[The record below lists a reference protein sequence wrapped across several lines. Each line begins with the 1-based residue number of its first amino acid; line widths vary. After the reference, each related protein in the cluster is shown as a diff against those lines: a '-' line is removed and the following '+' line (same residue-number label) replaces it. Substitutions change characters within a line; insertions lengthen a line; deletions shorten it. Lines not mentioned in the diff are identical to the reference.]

1 MTGITALTTRDLT
14 TGKGRT
20 VARTREARLRELLS
34 PDAVTATAKPALS
47 SLLTPRSWD
56 YVDQLLDLLDA
67 YDKYE
72 TLTPDAWD
80 MVLLPDSTYVE
91 LDEENHFTRYRRR
104 TLEPEWSCALP
115 WRDAY
120 LGYGDKFEHRA
131 RTDGRFW
138 KPKRR
143 VDGGPQKAER
153 IFGEAADRG
162 NFDGNGSPRWK
173 IRALYDAAKDL
184 CAIDGSV
191 RLARLSIYDMIGG
204 VPLGELLLS
213 STPIDVPALRELL
226 EERTIGPDARPWHS

>member
-1 MTGITALTTRDLT
+1 
-14 TGKGRT
+14 
-20 VARTREARLRELLS
+20 VARTRAARLRELLS
-34 PDAVTATAKPALS
+34 PDAVAATTKPALS

-67 YDKYE
+67 HDKSE

-104 TLEPEWSCALP
+104 TLEPGWSCALP

-120 LGYGDKFEHRA
+120 LGYVDKFEHRA

-173 IRALYDAAKDL
+173 TRALYDAAKDL
-184 CAIDGSV
+184 CAIDESV
-191 RLARLSIYDMIGG
+191 RLARLSIYDTIDG
-204 VPLGELLLS
+204 VPLGELLLG
-213 STPIDVPALRELL
+213 STPIDVPALRHLL
-226 EERTIGPDARPWHS
+226 EERTIGADARPWPS